1 LCEYCRSQA
10 RFAIDPLVI
19 DHIHPVSRGGK
30 TITENLALS
39 CQTCNNYKYTKTEA
53 PDPVTNQ
60 SVSLFHPRE
69 MVWEDNFTWNE
80 DVTQA
85 IGITPVGRA
94 TIVLLQINREGVV
107 NQGYSILMGELIWYG
122 SKFKLSST
130 ECPSLRLSKH
140 LPICRIREEE
150 QENAIHKHCV

>member
-1 LCEYCRSQA
+1 MSSEYIPVALKQLVFNRAKGLCEYCRSQA

-30 TITENLALS
+30 TIAENLALS

-53 PDPVTNQ
+53 VDSVTNQ

-69 MVWEDNFTWNE
+69 MVWEEHFTWNE
-80 DVTQA
+80 DVTQS

-94 TIVLLQINREGVV
+94 TIALLQINRDGVV
-107 NQGYSILMGELIWYG
+107 NMRRVLAIMGYH
-122 SKFKLSST
+122 
-130 ECPSLRLSKH
+130 P
-140 LPICRIREEE
+140 PD
-150 QENAIHKHCV
+150 

>member
-1 LCEYCRSQA
+1 MSSEYIPVGLKQLVFNRAKGLCEYCRSQA

-19 DHIHPVSRGGK
+19 DHIQPVSRGGK
-30 TITENLALS
+30 TIAENLALS

-53 PDPVTNQ
+53 LDPVTNQ

-69 MVWEDNFTWNE
+69 MVWENHFTWNE

-94 TIVLLQINREGVV
+94 TIALLQINRDGVV
-107 NQGYSILMGELIWYG
+107 NMRRVLAIMGYH
-122 SKFKLSST
+122 
-130 ECPSLRLSKH
+130 P
-140 LPICRIREEE
+140 PD
-150 QENAIHKHCV
+150 

>member
-1 LCEYCRSQA
+1 MSSEYIPVALKQLVFDRAKGLCEYCRSQA

-30 TITENLALS
+30 NIAENLALS

-53 PDPVTNQ
+53 VDPVTNQ

-69 MVWEDNFTWNE
+69 MLWEHHFTWNE
-80 DVTQA
+80 DVTQS

-94 TIVLLQINREGVV
+94 TIALLQINRDGVV
-107 NQGYSILMGELIWYG
+107 NMRRVLAIMGYH
-122 SKFKLSST
+122 
-130 ECPSLRLSKH
+130 P
-140 LPICRIREEE
+140 PD
-150 QENAIHKHCV
+150 

>member
-1 LCEYCRSQA
+1 MSSEYVPVALKQLVFDRANGLCEYCRSQA

-19 DHIHPVSRGGK
+19 DHIQPVSRGGK
-30 TITENLALS
+30 TIAENLALS

-53 PDPVTNQ
+53 LDPVTNQ

-69 MVWEDNFTWNE
+69 MIWEEQFTWNE

-94 TIVLLQINREGVV
+94 TIALLQINRDGVV
-107 NQGYSILMGELIWYG
+107 NIRRVLAIMGYH
-122 SKFKLSST
+122 
-130 ECPSLRLSKH
+130 P
-140 LPICRIREEE
+140 PD
-150 QENAIHKHCV
+150 